1 MKGCDR
7 LMLCQN
13 CQKNPATIHLYTS
26 TNGQRQEIDLC
37 QNCYQ
42 LLKQQNSNGQ
52 APQGQYADPFGFG
65 SLDSFFRAMGAT
77 PDDQSQ
83 ANQGPQTQSGG
94 QGGGNNGQ
102 NGESLLSQYGVNLT
116 NLAKAGQIDPVI
128 GRDAEIDRVI
138 EILNRRTK
146 KQSRINR

>member
-83 ANQGPQTQSGG
+83 ANQGPQTKVAAKVAATTGKTAKVCS
-94 QGGGNNGQ
+94 
-102 NGESLLSQYGVNLT
+102 VNT
-116 NLAKAGQIDPVI
+116 V
-128 GRDAEIDRVI
+128 
-138 EILNRRTK
+138 
-146 KQSRINR
+146 